1 MGLQNKVVLE
11 TWAVELVNIND
22 LNHRQNNSYSSIYIF
37 LSTPVDSFDSLDENR
52 LAWVDLSAV
61 WLSTEVD
68 DLLFCSS
75 CEFLLDTSFLLLG
88 SVLSGELVKSTLES
102 RLVFTSLGLFFLD
115 SFEEL
120 FPIFLPCMASCRVS
134 LSMPELIT
142 LEELLDKEV
151 SSRMEE
157 LSPTF
162 VPR

>member
-1 MGLQNKVVLE
+1 MDKVIYVFFILPILP
-11 TWAVELVNIND
+11 VE
-22 LNHRQNNSYSSIYIF
+22 
-37 LSTPVDSFDSLDENR
+37 SFDSLDENR

-102 RLVFTSLGLFFLD
+102 RLLFTSLGLFFLD

-120 FPIFLPCMASCRVS
+120 FPIFLPCMPSCRAS
-134 LSMPELIT
+134 LCVPEWIT
-142 LEELLDKEV
+142 WEELLDKEV
-151 SSRMEE
+151 SIRMEE
-157 LSPTF
+157 LSPTI
-162 VPR
+162 VPG